1 MKIANP
7 LARLRRKK
15 KGVHALVA
23 PEKGFLSA
31 EERKALGQTKVKPK
45 AKAKK
50 RK

>member
-7 LARLRRKK
+7 LARFRRKK

-31 EERKALGQTKVKPK
+31 EERKALGQAKPK
-45 AKAKK
+45 AKAKGRKK
-50 RK
+50 R